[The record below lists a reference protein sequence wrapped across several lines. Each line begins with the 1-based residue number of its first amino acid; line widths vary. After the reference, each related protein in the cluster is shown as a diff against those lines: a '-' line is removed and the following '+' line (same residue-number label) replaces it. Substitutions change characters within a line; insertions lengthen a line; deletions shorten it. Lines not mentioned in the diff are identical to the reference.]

1 MLPVRPKFITFD
13 CYGTLS
19 RPLFPE
25 MTRKIYGAH
34 MSPAQLDQFIRDFAA
49 YRLDEVLGPW
59 KPYRDV
65 LVNAAA
71 RTCRKH
77 GIPFVEAEAEAFYDA
92 VPRWAPHPD
101 VPDAL
106 KIVAR
111 EFPLVGLTNAMD
123 SQIMSNVAMYQAPF
137 HAVITAEQVQS
148 YKPRLKGFE
157 AMMDLLG
164 ARPEELLHVSSSFRY
179 DLMSA
184 YDLGIRMK
192 AWVNRGHEPP
202 NPFYEYHE
210 IADISGLPRLLGL

>member
-1 MLPVRPKFITFD
+1 MLRPKYITFD

-19 RPLFPE
+19 RPLFPDMARE
-25 MTRKIYGAH
+25 IYAGRVSADA
-34 MSPAQLDQFIRDFAA
+34 MDRFVQDFAA
-49 YRLDEVLGPW
+49 YRLDEVLGAW

-65 LVNAAA
+65 IVNAIE
-71 RTCRKH
+71 RVCRKH
-77 GIPFVEAEAEAFYDA
+77 SVTFDEVEAERFYEA
-92 VPRWAPHPD
+92 VPHWAPHPD
-101 VPDAL
+101 VPEAL
-106 KIVAR
+106 KIVAK

-123 SQIMSNVAMYQAPF
+123 SQITANVAQYQAPF

-157 AMMDLLG
+157 AMMDQLG

-179 DLMSA
+179 DLMPA

-192 AWVNRGHEPP
+192 AWVNRRHEPP

-210 IADISGLPRLLGL
+210 IADIGGLPGLLGL

>member
-1 MLPVRPKFITFD
+1 MPLLRPKFITFD

-19 RPLFPE
+19 RMLFPE
-25 MTRKIYGAH
+25 MAREIYGARLP
-34 MSPAQLDQFIRDFAA
+34 PAQMDQFVRDFAA
-49 YRLDEVLGPW
+49 YRLDEVLGAW

-65 LVNAAA
+65 IVNAVA

-77 GIPFVEAEAEAFYDA
+77 GIAFVETEAQSFYDA

-101 VPDAL
+101 VPPAL
-106 KIVAR
+106 KIVAK

-123 SQIMSNVAMYQAPF
+123 SQIMRNVAMYGAPF

-157 AMMDLLG
+157 DMMDQLG

-184 YDLGIRMK
+184 YDLGIKMK

-202 NPFYEYHE
+202 NPFYEYYE
-210 IADISGLPRLLGL
+210 IADIGGLPALLGL

>member
-1 MLPVRPKFITFD
+1 MPPLRPKLITFD

-19 RPLFPE
+19 RPLFNDMARE
-25 MTRKIYGAH
+25 IYG
-34 MSPAQLDQFIRDFAA
+34 PRLDPVRMDRFLRDFAG
-49 YRLDEVLGPW
+49 YRFDEVLGPW

-65 LVNAAA
+65 IVDAVA
-71 RTCRKH
+71 RSCRRH
-77 GIPFVEAEAEAFYDA
+77 GIPFIEAEAQSFYDA

-101 VPDAL
+101 VPAAL
-106 KIVAR
+106 KIVAK
-111 EFPLVGLTNAMD
+111 EFPLVGLSNAMD
-123 SQIMSNVAMYQAPF
+123 AQIVDNVAMYEAPF
-137 HAVITAEQVQS
+137 HRVITAEQVRS

-157 AMMDLLG
+157 AMMEMIG

-179 DLMSA
+179 DLMPA

-210 IADISGLPRLLGL
+210 IADIGGLPGLLGL

>member
-1 MLPVRPKFITFD
+1 MLRPRFITFD

-25 MTRKIYGAH
+25 MARELYADRV
-34 MSPAQLDQFIRDFAA
+34 PADTIGQFIRDFAA

-65 LVNAAA
+65 IVNAVE
-71 RTCRKH
+71 RTCHKH
-77 GIPFVEAEAEAFYDA
+77 GVRFDVAEAERFYDA

-101 VPDAL
+101 VPAAL
-106 KIVAR
+106 KLVAKA
-111 EFPLVGLTNAMD
+111 FPLVGLTNAMD
-123 SQIMSNVAMYQAPF
+123 AQIMSNVAQYEAPF

-157 AMMDLLG
+157 AMMDQLG

-184 YDLGIRMK
+184 YDLGIKMK
-192 AWVNRGHEPP
+192 AWVNRGHEPA
-202 NPFYEYHE
+202 NPFYGYYE
-210 IADISGLPRLLGL
+210 IADIGGLPGLLGL

>member
-1 MLPVRPKFITFD
+1 VTFD

-19 RPLFPE
+19 RPLFNE
-25 MTRKIYGAH
+25 MAREIYGDRVAADA
-34 MSPAQLDQFIRDFAA
+34 MDQFVRDFAA
-49 YRLDEVLGPW
+49 YRLDEVLGAW

-65 LVNAAA
+65 IVSAVE

-77 GIPFVEAEAEAFYDA
+77 AVRFDPAEAERFYAA

-101 VPDAL
+101 VPPAL
-106 KIVAR
+106 KRVAQA
-111 EFPLVGLTNAMD
+111 FPLVGLTNAMD
-123 SQIMSNVAMYQAPF
+123 AQIMSNVAQYEAPF

-157 AMMDLLG
+157 AMMDQLG

-184 YDLGIRMK
+184 YDLGIKMK
-192 AWVNRGHEPP
+192 AWVNRGHEPA

-210 IADISGLPRLLGL
+210 IADIGGLPGLLGL

>member
-1 MLPVRPKFITFD
+1 MPPLRPKFITFD

-19 RPLFPE
+19 RTLLSD
-25 MTRKIYGAH
+25 MARQIYGARLP
-34 MSPAQLDQFIRDFAA
+34 PARMEQFVRDFAA

-59 KPYRDV
+59 QPYRDV

-71 RTCRKH
+71 RACRRH
-77 GIPFVEAEAEAFYDA
+77 GIAFVEAEAEAFYDA

-101 VPDAL
+101 VPAAL
-106 KIVAR
+106 KRVAK

-123 SQIMSNVAMYQAPF
+123 CQIMRNVAMYEAPF
-137 HAVITAEQVQS
+137 HAVITAEQVRS

-157 AMMDLLG
+157 AMMDRLG

-179 DLMSA
+179 DLMPA

-210 IADISGLPRLLGL
+210 IADLGGLPGLLGL

>member
-1 MLPVRPKFITFD
+1 MPSLRPKFITFD
-13 CYGTLS
+13 CYGTLT
-19 RPLFPE
+19 RMLFPE
-25 MTRKIYGAH
+25 MAREIYGAH
-34 MSPAQLDQFIRDFAA
+34 MPPAQMDQFVRDFSA
-49 YRLDEVLGPW
+49 YRLDEVLGVW

-77 GIPFVEAEAEAFYDA
+77 GIPFVEAEAQAFYDA
-92 VPRWAPHPD
+92 VPRFAPHAD
-101 VPDAL
+101 VPAAL
-106 KIVAR
+106 KIVAK

-123 SQIMSNVAMYQAPF
+123 VQIMHNVAMYEAPF
-137 HAVITAEQVQS
+137 HAVITAERVQS

-157 AMMDLLG
+157 AMLDLLG

-184 YDLGIRMK
+184 YDLGIKMK

-210 IADISGLPRLLGL
+210 IADIGGLPGLLGL